1 MRARRRFAL
10 GAILFTLCACGTSQ
24 ASPFAPPTGTLDLR
38 QPSVT
43 DLQQFV
49 PGGVDMSS
57 SADKNAGAPLI
68 CGGSRPAVLADAAVV
83 GVPDSLASISV
94 LHYRF
99 GSGDAAIRYFEAIRA
114 QVPSVTSGCKA
125 AAANSGVFSAVSL
138 FAFKGQ
144 PEINASGTTA
154 FPSGLYAGA
163 LQYNVLDFFRQG
175 SDVFEIRLNRQTR
188 YTDIEFEYAI
198 ERMMNHGTVKIPGGA
213 HSAQPAHL
221 DGVIQLSSYLCCM
234 EQAPPTGRVGSWAV
248 SRNRTCPEVVVSG
261 TPYTIEMENQ
271 LLNVSSNGMVV
282 FSSGAGPTTTI
293 HWGERVSV
301 TVDDFANANAFGCDV
316 GHATTAMQANVLA
329 IAANP

>member
-1 MRARRRFAL
+1 MRARRQFVVGAAL
-10 GAILFTLCACGTSQ
+10 LTLCACGTSQ
-24 ASPFAPPTGTLDLR
+24 ATPLPSPTGSLELR

-57 SADKNAGAPLI
+57 SADKSAGAPLI
-68 CGGSRPAVLADAAVV
+68 CGGSRPAILADAAVV
-83 GVPDSLASISV
+83 GVPDSLASVSV
-94 LHYRF
+94 VHYRF
-99 GSGDAAIRYFEAIRA
+99 GSGDAATGYFEAIRS

-144 PEINASGTTA
+144 PQINASGTTA
-154 FPSGLYAGA
+154 FPIGLYAGA

-175 SDVFEIRLNRQTR
+175 SDVFEIRVDRQTR
-188 YTDIEFEYAI
+188 YPDIQFEYAI
-198 ERMMNHGTVKIPGGA
+198 ERMMNHGTSKIPGGA

-221 DGVIQLSSYLCCM
+221 DGVIQLGSYLCCM
-234 EQAPPTGRVGSWAV
+234 EKSPPIGPIGNWAL

-282 FSSGAGPTTTI
+282 FSSSGGAPTTI
-293 HWGERVSV
+293 HWGQRVSV
-301 TVDDFANANAFGCDV
+301 TVDDFANATAFGCDI
-316 GHATTAMQANVLA
+316 GHATTAMQANVLT
-329 IAANP
+329 ITANP